1 MCCVENRLEVSK
13 KYKVVSNK
21 ITILDLIKEGKN
33 KKDCKKSLKISKSI
47 GKVSDSIE
55 LMPQEEVI
63 ARRVLNSLTN
73 KGVIQ
78 KIGKTRGSYYVL
90 KEGKDV
96 Q

>member
-1 MCCVENRLEVSK
+1 MCYVENRLEVSK
-13 KYKVVSNK
+13 KYQVVSNK
-21 ITILDLIKEGKN
+21 ITVLDLIKEGKN